1 MKPLPSVPTSQHET
15 SRSCRTGIHRQ
26 AMARSDHPLNTRS
39 SRVSMSA
46 EDSLVWPQGASWLYR
61 SDARL
66 PKRLLPQVNLPFRGS
81 SLKAYLFDSFAASVI
96 TLAEVYTGSA
106 RAGQADRLQDLLR
119 ELRVESRDLPASAAS
134 TASAGSTG

>member
-1 MKPLPSVPTSQHET
+1 VPTSQHEDF
-15 SRSCRTGIHRQ
+15 SQLSDRDSQ
-26 AMARSDHPLNTRS
+26 AGHGEIRS
-39 SRVSMSA
+39 STQYAQLTVSMSA

-119 ELRVESRDLPASAAS
+119 ELRVESLDLPASAAS